1 MTFFQNLFAQDF
13 EGNWLLGDRH
23 HIPKF
28 VCPRNAG
35 RGDELV
41 TVWNEGPY
49 DLTGQDADS
58 TIDRDLL
65 SVTFALHEPKN
76 WATITIDIGAGA
88 TVAAAVT
95 PQEIVANLQADTLFS
110 ERFTAYL
117 GSYNGGGADGGG
129 VRRIIIKQ
137 IKDIT
142 SFRFYI
148 SNIGAEEALGF
159 NARAGVG
166 ELPSFFDRHTV
177 ANRFN
182 FDDSQNQLFFLDPG
196 STLEGNLIDNAVNF
210 RGTSLD
216 FTSSTVREDWE
227 LLAGRSGLFDF
238 TNDDGST
245 DPNTVIIYPAGAV
258 AGDLAKKVI
267 TVVSS
272 DDTFVIPYTLLST
285 DLITPP

>member
-28 VCPRNAG
+28 VCPKNTG

-49 DLTGQDADS
+49 DLTGQDADGTVYS
-58 TIDRDLL
+58 DLL
-65 SVTFALHEPKN
+65 DITFALHEPKN
-76 WATITIDIGAGA
+76 WATIQVDVGAGA
-88 TVAAAVT
+88 AVAAAVT
-95 PQEIVANLQADTLFS
+95 PQEVVTNLNAHTLFS
-110 ERFTAYL
+110 ERFSAYL

-129 VRRIIIKQ
+129 SRRIIIKQ
-137 IKDIT
+137 KKDIT
-142 SFRFYI
+142 QFRFFI
-148 SNIGAEEALGF
+148 ENSGAEEVLGF

-177 ANRFN
+177 DNRFV
-182 FDDSQNQLFFLDPG
+182 FEDSQNQIRLLDTG
-196 STLEGNLIDNAVNF
+196 STVDSNLIDNAVNF
-210 RGTSLD
+210 RGASLD
-216 FTSSTVREDWE
+216 YTSTTVRADWQ
-227 LLAGRSGLFDF
+227 LLEGRSGMFDF

-245 DPNTVIIYPAGAV
+245 TPNTKIIYSAGAGI
-258 AGDLAKKVI
+258 GDLAKKVI
-267 TVVSS
+267 TNGNEH
-272 DDTFVIPYTLLST
+272 FVIPYTLVSG

>member
-28 VCPRNAG
+28 VCPKNTG

-49 DLTGQDADS
+49 DLTGQDADGTVDS
-58 TIDRDLL
+58 DLL
-65 SVTFALHEPKN
+65 DITFALHEPKN
-76 WATITIDIGAGA
+76 WATIQVDVGAGA
-88 TVAAAVT
+88 AVAAAVT
-95 PQEIVANLQADTLFS
+95 PQEVVTNLNDHTLFS

-129 VRRIIIKQ
+129 TRRIIIKQ
-137 IKDIT
+137 KKDIT
-142 SFRFYI
+142 QFRFFI
-148 SNIGAEEALGF
+148 ENSGAEEVLGF

-177 ANRFN
+177 DNRFV
-182 FDDSQNQLFFLDPG
+182 FDDSQNQLRLLDPV
-196 STLEGNLIDNAVNF
+196 STVDSKLIDNAVDF

-216 FTSSTVREDWE
+216 YTSVTVRADWQ
-227 LLAGRSGLFDF
+227 LLEGRSGMFDF

-245 DPNTVIIYPAGAV
+245 TPNTKIIYSAGAGI
-258 AGDLAKKVI
+258 GDLAKKVI
-267 TVVSS
+267 TNGNEH
-272 DDTFVIPYTLLST
+272 FVIPYTLVSG

>member
-28 VCPRNAG
+28 VCPKNTG

-49 DLTGQDADS
+49 DLTGQDADGTVDS
-58 TIDRDLL
+58 DLL
-65 SVTFALHEPKN
+65 DITFALHEPKN
-76 WATITIDIGAGA
+76 WATIQVDVGAGA
-88 TVAAAVT
+88 AVAAAVT
-95 PQEIVANLQADTLFS
+95 PQEVVTNLNAHTLFS
-110 ERFTAYL
+110 ERFSAYL

-129 VRRIIIKQ
+129 SRRIIIKQ
-137 IKDIT
+137 KKDIT
-142 SFRFYI
+142 QFRFFI
-148 SNIGAEEALGF
+148 ENSGAEEALGF

-177 ANRFN
+177 DNRFV
-182 FDDSQNQLFFLDPG
+182 FDDSQNQLRLLDTG
-196 STLEGNLIDNAVNF
+196 STVDSNLIDNAVNF

-216 FTSSTVREDWE
+216 YTSTTVRADWQ
-227 LLAGRSGLFDF
+227 LLEGRSGMFDF

-245 DPNTVIIYPAGAV
+245 TPNTKIIYSAGAGI
-258 AGDLAKKVI
+258 GDLAKKVI
-267 TVVSS
+267 TNGNEH
-272 DDTFVIPYTLLST
+272 FVIPYTLVSG

>member
-49 DLTGQDADS
+49 DLTGQDADG

-65 SVTFALHEPKN
+65 DITFALNDPKH
-76 WATITIDIGAGA
+76 WATIQIDIGDGA
-88 TVAAAVT
+88 AVAAAVT
-95 PQEIVANLQADTLFS
+95 PAEIIANLNADAIFAG
-110 ERFTAYL
+110 RFEASTGAFE
-117 GSYNGGGADGGG
+117 GGADGGG
-129 VRRIIIKQ
+129 SRRIVIKQ
-137 IKDIT
+137 LKPIVQM
-142 SFRFYI
+142 RFYI
-148 SNIGAEEALGF
+148 ENSGAEEALGF
-159 NARAGVG
+159 NARAGVA
-166 ELPSFFDRHTV
+166 ELPTFFDRHTV
-177 ANRFN
+177 ANRFI
-182 FDDSQNQLFFLDPG
+182 FDDSQNQLFALDPA
-196 STLEGNLIDNAVNF
+196 LNVVHGNLIDDAVNF
-210 RGTSLD
+210 AGVSFD
-216 FTSSTVREDWE
+216 FTSVTIQEDWQ

-267 TVVSS
+267 TVGSA
-272 DDTFVIPYTLLST
+272 DDTFVIPYTLLAG